1 MLLITPR
8 AVFCTGEI
16 LLCDKLLK
24 NAFAKL
30 QTQQNSRVCCAI
42 KALNNRRKRKRV
54 NTNSCC
60 KARRILKFNPRSEVK
75 F

>member
-16 LLCDKLLK
+16 FLRDKLLK

-30 QTQQNSRVCCAI
+30 QTQQNSRVCCVI
-42 KALNNRRKRKRV
+42 KALNNRRKRKHA
-54 NTNSCC
+54 NY
-60 KARRILKFNPRSEVK
+60 E
-75 F
+75 

>member
-16 LLCDKLLK
+16 LLRDKLLK

-30 QTQQNSRVCCAI
+30 QTQQNSRACCAI
-42 KALNNRRKRKRV
+42 KALKSRRKRKRV
-54 NTNSCC
+54 NTNLLQGAQNF
-60 KARRILKFNPRSEVK
+60 KI
-75 F
+75 

>member
-16 LLCDKLLK
+16 FLRDKLLK

-30 QTQQNSRVCCAI
+30 QTQQNSRVCCVI

-60 KARRILKFNPRSEVK
+60 KVRRILKFNLLSEVK

>member
-16 LLCDKLLK
+16 LLRDKLLK

-30 QTQQNSRVCCAI
+30 QTQQNSRACCAI
-42 KALNNRRKRKRV
+42 KALKNRRKRKRV
-54 NTNSCC
+54 NTNNCC